1 MESCDL
7 MIDNLVEIV
16 SSDHLKYVR
25 VVEIYKTSV
34 LVEDT
39 NKEWEPEEINIANIK
54 PITLTEEILLAN
66 GFVVSKHQSIL
77 EDVGACFLYG
87 KYERIVEDG
96 WAVAGDLH
104 HPIKYVHELQQAL
117 KLCSVEKEIK
127 L

>member
-7 MIDNLVEIV
+7 MIGNWIEVIL
-16 SSDHLKYVR
+16 SDHLKYVQ
-25 VVEIYKTSV
+25 VVEIYDKSV
-34 LVEDT
+34 LVKD
-39 NKEWEPEEINIANIK
+39 NKDEWEPEEIDITNIK

-66 GFVVSKHQSIL
+66 GFVVSKYQSIL

-96 WAVAGDLH
+96 WTVAGDLH